1 MSSSSSAKKVRKAAR
16 AGGSSGPKTSR
27 ERNLGFPLAIAAICI
42 VGVALVVI
50 SKAEQD
56 DSAAAPDDTTP
67 SVDQFA
73 ATYGIYDC
81 TEWVATS
88 LSTAETDQDFTI
100 PLSSENAER
109 NGRLDRWGE
118 EVGLEL
124 SAEAL
129 VVSSVDPV
137 IERAAGDDCEGEEGT
152 VFLTVWSTNDEAG
165 AALAEVEVQTITDEP
180 GAYRPRSGDRIAIVF
195 APEGTEID
203 EPPVPDGAG
212 TSSGSSTTIAPADTS
227 EAETG

>member
-16 AGGSSGPKTSR
+16 AGGSSGPTTSR

-42 VGVALVVI
+42 LGVALVAV
-50 SKAEQD
+50 SKADND
-56 DSAAAPDDTTP
+56 DSAASPDDTTP
-67 SVDQFA
+67 ALDQFA

-88 LSTAETDQDFTI
+88 LPNPGTDQDFTI

-129 VVSSVDPV
+129 VVNSVDPV
-137 IERAAGDDCEGEEGT
+137 IERAAGDDCEGEQGT

-165 AALAEVEVQTITDEP
+165 AALDEVEVQIVTDEP
-180 GAYRPRSGDRIAIVF
+180 GAYRPRNGDRIAIAF

-203 EPPVPDGAG
+203 EPPVPDGA
-212 TSSGSSTTIAPADTS
+212 SSSSSSSTTPADTS

>member
-16 AGGSSGPKTSR
+16 AGGSSGPTTSR
-27 ERNLGFPLAIAAICI
+27 ERNLGFPLAIAVICI
-42 VGVALVVI
+42 LGVGLVVV
-50 SKAEQD
+50 SKADNNE
-56 DSAAAPDDTTP
+56 SAASPDDTTVE
-67 SVDQFA
+67 VDQFA
-73 ATYGIYDC
+73 ATYGIFDC

-88 LSTAETDQDFTI
+88 LPNPDTDQDFTI

-118 EVGLEL
+118 EVGLEI
-124 SAEAL
+124 SADAL
-129 VVSSVDPV
+129 VVSSTDPV

-152 VFLTVWSTNDEAG
+152 ISLTVWSPNDEAG
-165 AALAEVEVQTITDEP
+165 AALDEVEVQTITDEP
-180 GAYRPRSGDRIAIVF
+180 GAYRPRNGDRIAIVF

-203 EPPVPDGAG
+203 EPPVPDGASA
-212 TSSGSSTTIAPADTS
+212 TSSTTTAPADTS